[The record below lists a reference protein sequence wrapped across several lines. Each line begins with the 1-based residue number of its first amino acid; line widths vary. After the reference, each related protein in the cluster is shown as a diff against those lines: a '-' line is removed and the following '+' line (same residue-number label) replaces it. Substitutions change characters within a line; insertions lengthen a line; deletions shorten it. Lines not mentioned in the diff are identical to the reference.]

1 MVVQRSKI
9 EENEPIF
16 PSCFFTTW
24 TRNLWFQQ
32 DLREVFGCS
41 KRWCLWVVFFFTLNQ
56 TANNGPFT
64 RPKRRRAGG
73 TLLKTSQILWILPAL
88 DRCLW
93 KICRSTTGAG
103 LYDLPYRL
111 SSASSVNL
119 LKLLKVGTIH
129 WFWNAKRSSGDRLPV
144 PICLS
149 LIFVIV
155 CFIHGHILNQLIWL
169 ICHIYIYHSLLSR
182 PDFVYHWLGVGSSV
196 ACS

>member
-1 MVVQRSKI
+1 MFLYNMNEKPLVSTRSPRGIWLLQK
-9 EENEPIF
+9 
-16 PSCFFTTW
+16 
-24 TRNLWFQQ
+24 
-32 DLREVFGCS
+32 
-41 KRWCLWVVFFFTLNQ
+41 VVFMGSFFLHPQ
-56 TANNGPFT
+56 PNGPFT

-169 ICHIYIYHSLLSR
+169 ICHIYIYHSLLTR